1 MSDQQKKAPCVIGL
15 LAHVDAGKTT
25 LSEGLLYRSGAIR
38 TLGRVDHRD
47 AHLDTHELERARG
60 ITIFSKQARLTA
72 GSTAVTILD
81 TPGHVDFSAETERT
95 LQVLD
100 YAILVIS
107 GTDGVQSHTETL
119 WRLLRRYRVPTFLF
133 INKMDLPGPGRD
145 ALLSELRVRLSGD
158 CADALADDF
167 QEEAALRD
175 EALLERYMEDGQLC
189 DGDIAA
195 LVRSRKLFPCYFGSA
210 LKLTAIDDL
219 LEGLDRYTV
228 MPGYGP
234 EFGARVYKILRD
246 SQGNRMTCLKVTG
259 GSLRVRSPIAYLSR
273 SGEALEEKATKL
285 RLYSGEKF
293 ETVQEVPAGTVCTVL
308 GLSATW
314 PGQGL
319 GNAAAAAA
327 PLLEPVMTY
336 GLLLPKDCDRR
347 ALLPKLQQLEEE
359 DPQLHIGWDAKV
371 AEIQIQLMGEVQ
383 MEVLKSILRDRFDV
397 EAEIGPGR
405 ILYKET
411 IAAPVEGVGHFE
423 PLRHYA
429 EVHLLLEPLER
440 GSGLQFAVDC
450 REDVLEKNWQ
460 RLILTHLQEKQ
471 HLGVLTGSPITDMKI
486 TLVSGRA
493 HLKHTEGG
501 DFRQSTYRAVRQGLM
516 QAKNILLEPV
526 YQFHLEVPQAQIGR
540 AIQDIR
546 ARCGTVSN
554 PESRGDMAILEGTAP
569 VATLRGYPAELTA
582 YTRGR
587 GRISCFVSGYAPCH
601 NTEEVL
607 AERAYDPEADLD
619 NTPDSVFCAHGA
631 GFTVKW
637 NQVPQYMHLESCLKK
652 PGVPDAP
659 PKVRTANLRID
670 EKELEAILE
679 REFGPISRRLYRS
692 PAPKPAVQKQ
702 QKALPPRRNVLIVDG
717 YNVIFAWDSLKALAE
732 TDLDGARI
740 HLMDLLSNY
749 AGYTGCELILVFD
762 AYRVKD
768 GRGERSDYHNIHV
781 VYTKENETGDQYIE
795 RLTHEIGKNDAVRV
809 VTSDSLIQL
818 SALRSGVLR
827 MSAREFHEEL
837 DRVSRAISDVIAK
850 RGTPP
855 WNRTN

>member
-1 MSDQQKKAPCVIGL
+1 MKNIVAGI

-25 LSEGLLYRSGAIR
+25 LSEGMLYCAGAIR

-72 GSTAVTILD
+72 GSTAISLLD

-100 YAILVIS
+100 YAVLVIS

-119 WRLLRRYRVPTFLF
+119 WRLLRRYRVPVFLF
-133 INKMDLPGPGRD
+133 INKMDLPGPGRA
-145 ALLSELRVRLSGD
+145 ALLAELKKRLSDD
-158 CADALADDF
+158 CVDILADDF

-175 EALLERYMEDGQLC
+175 EALLDRYMEHGAIADR
-189 DGDIAA
+189 DIAR
-195 LVRSRKLFPCYFGSA
+195 LVRTRRLFPCYFGSA
-210 LKLTAIDDL
+210 LKLTAVKEL
-219 LEGLDRYTV
+219 LDGLDRYTE
-228 MPGYGP
+228 MPAYG
-234 EFGARVYKILRD
+234 ETFGAKVYKILRD

-259 GSLRVRSPIAYLSR
+259 GTLKVRTPLSYSDR
-273 SGEALEEKATKL
+273 SGALLEEKATQL
-285 RLYSGEKF
+285 RLYSGAKF
-293 ETVQEVPAGTVCTVL
+293 EPAQEVPAGCTCAVL
-308 GLSATW
+308 GFSATW

-319 GNAAAAAA
+319 GAEAASAS

-336 GLLLPKDCDRR
+336 GLLLPPDCDRR

-359 DPQLHIGWDAKV
+359 DPQLHISWDPRV
-371 AEIQIQLMGEVQ
+371 QEIQIQLMGEVQ
-383 MEVLKSILRDRFDV
+383 MEIVKSLLASRFDV
-397 EAEIGPGR
+397 QAEIGPGR

-440 GSGLQFAVDC
+440 GAGLQFAATC

-486 TLVSGRA
+486 TLAAGRA

-501 DFRQSTYRAVRQGLM
+501 DFRQATYRAVRQGLM
-516 QAKNILLEPV
+516 QAESTLLEPV
-526 YQFHLEVPQAQIGR
+526 YAFHLEVPQAQVGR

-546 ARCGTVSN
+546 ARFGTLSS
-554 PESRGDMAILEGTAP
+554 PESRDGMAILEGTAP
-569 VATLRGYPAELTA
+569 VATMRGYPAELTA
-582 YTRGR
+582 YTKGR
-587 GRISCFVSGYAPCH
+587 GRFSCYVSGYAPCH
-601 NTEEVL
+601 NRDAVL
-607 AERAYDPEADLD
+607 AQRSYDPEADLE

-637 NQVPQYMHLESCLKK
+637 NQVPQYMHLESCLKTRPEAMK
-652 PGVPDAP
+652 AP
-659 PKVRTANLRID
+659 RVRTQNLNID

-679 REFGPISRRLYRS
+679 REFGPISRRQYRS
-692 PAPKPAVQKQ
+692 PVRRAPEAKQKT
-702 QKALPPRRNVLIVDG
+702 AAAPRRNVLIVDG
-717 YNVIFAWDSLKALAE
+717 YNVIFAWDGLKELAE

-740 HLMDLLSNY
+740 HLMDMLSNY

-762 AYRVKD
+762 AYRVRE

-781 VYTKENETGDQYIE
+781 VYTRENETGDQYIE
-795 RLTHEIGKNDAVRV
+795 RLSHEIGKNDAVRV

-818 SALRSGVLR
+818 SALRAGVLR

-837 DRVSRAISDVIAK
+837 DRVSRCIAEAIAK
-850 RGTPP
+850 KGV
-855 WNRTN
+855 

>member
-1 MSDQQKKAPCVIGL
+1 MKQIVVGI

-25 LSEGLLYRSGAIR
+25 LSEGLLYRAGAIR

-47 AHLDTHELERARG
+47 AHLDTHALERARG

-72 GSTAVTILD
+72 GSTVVTLLD
-81 TPGHVDFSAETERT
+81 TPGHVDFSAEMERT

-100 YAILVIS
+100 YAVLVIS

-145 ALLSELRVRLSGD
+145 ALLSELRVRLSSD

-175 EALLERYMEDGQLC
+175 EALLDHYMDDGQLS
-189 DGDIAA
+189 DSDITG
-195 LVRSRKLFPCYFGSA
+195 LVLGRKLFPCYFGSA
-210 LKLTAIDDL
+210 LKLTAVDDL
-219 LEGLDRYTV
+219 LRGLDRYTV
-228 MPGYGP
+228 MPDYGP
-234 EFGARVYKILRD
+234 DFGARVYKILRD

-259 GSLRVRSPIAYLSR
+259 GSLRVRTPITYTTR
-273 SGEALEEKATKL
+273 GGEVLEEKATQL

-319 GNAAAAAA
+319 GSAAAADA

-359 DPQLHIGWDAKV
+359 DPQLHIGWDPKV
-371 AEIQIQLMGEVQ
+371 GEIQIQLMGEVQ
-383 MEVLKSILRDRFDV
+383 MEILKTILRDRFDV
-397 EAEIGPGR
+397 RAEIGPGR

-440 GSGLQFAVDC
+440 GAGLHFAADC

-471 HLGVLTGSPITDMKI
+471 HLGVLTGSPITDMKL
-486 TLVSGRA
+486 TLASGRA

-516 QAKNILLEPV
+516 QAESILLEPV
-526 YQFHLEVPQAQIGR
+526 YSFHLEVPQAQVGR

-546 ARCGTVSN
+546 ARCGAIST
-554 PESRGDMAILEGTAP
+554 PETRGDMAILEGTAP
-569 VATLRGYPAELTA
+569 VSTLRGYPAELTA

-587 GRISCFVSGYAPCH
+587 GRFSCFVSGYAPCH
-601 NTEEVL
+601 NMEEVL
-607 AERAYDPEADLD
+607 AELAYDPEADLE

-637 NQVPQYMHLESCLKK
+637 DQVPQYMHLESCLKK
-652 PGVPDAP
+652 PIAPDAP
-659 PKVRTANLRID
+659 PKIRTANLRID

-692 PAPKPAVQKQ
+692 PAPKPAAQKQ

-762 AYRVKD
+762 AYRVRD

-781 VYTKENETGDQYIE
+781 VYTKEHETGDQYIE

-818 SALRSGVLR
+818 SALRAGVLR

-837 DRVSRAISDVIAK
+837 ERVSQAIADVIAK
-850 RGTPP
+850 GGTPP